1 MLGPSIVL
9 KGGNNLTEKNKM
21 GRLDNKVAI
30 VTGGTS
36 GIGLRTVEVF
46 ADEGATVVFS
56 GRREKEG
63 NDISSKLGSSVHF
76 VRADAT
82 SENDMLSLIKGTAE
96 KFGKLDCIFNNAG
109 GPAPVGSIETVDFTK
124 AMDAMALLFGGVLL
138 GIKHAA
144 PIMKAQGFGSIINNG
159 SIAGHLAGYSTSMVY
174 SAAKASVLQLTR
186 SAAMELGESNVR
198 VNSISPGAIAT
209 GIFGKALGLK
219 GQEAEDSA
227 KIAGKVLGKAQPIPR
242 AGLPDDIAKAALFLA
257 SDDSSFVNASDL
269 LVDGGMIGGRH
280 WSAHQESVKSLGAAF
295 SDG

>member
-1 MLGPSIVL
+1 
-9 KGGNNLTEKNKM
+9 M
-21 GRLDNKVAI
+21 GRLDSKVAI

-46 ADEGATVVFS
+46 AEEGATVIFS

-63 NDISSKLGSSVHF
+63 QEISDRLGDSVHF

-82 SENDMLSLIKGTAE
+82 SEDDMSSLINGAAE

-109 GPAPVGSIETVDFTK
+109 GPAPVGSIATVDFTK
-124 AMDAMALLFGGVLL
+124 AMEAMTLLFGGVLL
-138 GIKHAA
+138 GIKLAA
-144 PIMKAQGFGSIINNG
+144 PIMQKQGYGSIINNG

-219 GQEAEDSA
+219 GQAAEDTA
-227 KIAGKVLGKAQPIPR
+227 EIAGNVLSQAQPIRR

-257 SDDSSFVNASDL
+257 SDDSTFVNAADI

-280 WSAHQESVKSLGAAF
+280 WSVHQESVKNLGKAF
-295 SDG
+295 TDG

>member
-1 MLGPSIVL
+1 MA
-9 KGGNNLTEKNKM
+9 
-21 GRLDNKVAI
+21 RLQNKVTI
-30 VTGGTS
+30 ITGGTS

-63 NDISSKLGSSVHF
+63 MAIAERLGDNVSF
-76 VRADAT
+76 VQADA
-82 SENDMLSLIKGTAE
+82 SVEADMKSLITGTAE
-96 KFGKLDCIFNNAG
+96 KFGKLDCLFNNAG
-109 GPAPVGSIETVDFTK
+109 GPAPVGSVETVDFEK
-124 AMDAMALLFGGVLL
+124 AMAAVTLLFGGVLL

-144 PIMKAQGFGSIINNG
+144 PIMKKQGYGSIINNG

-174 SAAKASVLQLTR
+174 SSAKAAVLQLTR

-209 GIFGKALGLK
+209 GIFGKALGLT
-219 GQEAEDSA
+219 GQEAEDTA
-227 KIAGKVLGKAQPIPR
+227 KVAGEVLSHAQPIRR

-257 SDDSSFVNASDL
+257 SDDSTFVNAADI

-280 WSAHQESVKSLGAAF
+280 WSAHQESVKNLGQAF
-295 SDG
+295 RGD

>member
-1 MLGPSIVL
+1 M
-9 KGGNNLTEKNKM
+9 N
-21 GRLDNKVAI
+21 RLQDKVAI

-46 ADEGATVVFS
+46 ADEGAKVVFS

-63 NDISSKLGSSVHF
+63 REIADRLGESVSF
-76 VRADAT
+76 VRADA
-82 SENDMLSLIKGTAE
+82 SVEADMQSLITGTAD
-96 KFGKLDCIFNNAG
+96 KYGKLDCLFNNAG
-109 GPAPVGSIETVDFTK
+109 GPAPVGSIETVDFDQAISAVT
-124 AMDAMALLFGGVLL
+124 LLFGGVLL

-144 PIMKAQGFGSIINNG
+144 PIMKKQGFGSIINNG

-174 SAAKASVLQLTR
+174 SSAKAAVLQLTR

-219 GQEAEDSA
+219 GQEAEDTA
-227 KIAGKVLGKAQPIPR
+227 KVAGEVLSHAQPIRR

-257 SDDSSFVNASDL
+257 SDDSTFVNAADI

-280 WSAHQESVKSLGAAF
+280 WSAHQESVKNLGQAF
-295 SDG
+295 RGN

>member
-1 MLGPSIVL
+1 M
-9 KGGNNLTEKNKM
+9 N
-21 GRLDNKVAI
+21 RLQDKVAI

-46 ADEGATVVFS
+46 ADEGAKVVFS

-63 NDISSKLGSSVHF
+63 REISDRLGESVSF
-76 VRADAT
+76 VRADA
-82 SENDMLSLIKGTAE
+82 SVEADMQSLITGTAD
-96 KFGKLDCIFNNAG
+96 KYGKLDCLFNNAG
-109 GPAPVGSIETVDFTK
+109 GPAPVGSIETVDFDQAISAVT
-124 AMDAMALLFGGVLL
+124 LLFGGVLL

-144 PIMKAQGFGSIINNG
+144 PIMKKQGFGSIINNG

-174 SAAKASVLQLTR
+174 SSAKAAVLQLTR

-219 GQEAEDSA
+219 GQEAEDTA
-227 KIAGKVLGKAQPIPR
+227 KVAGEVLSHAQPIRR

-257 SDDSSFVNASDL
+257 SDDSTFVNAADI

-280 WSAHQESVKSLGAAF
+280 WSAHQESVKNLGQAF
-295 SDG
+295 RGN

>member
-1 MLGPSIVL
+1 MA
-9 KGGNNLTEKNKM
+9 
-21 GRLDNKVAI
+21 RLQNKVTI
-30 VTGGTS
+30 ITGGTS

-63 NDISSKLGSSVHF
+63 MAIAERLGDNVSF
-76 VRADAT
+76 VQADA
-82 SENDMLSLIKGTAE
+82 SVEADMKSLITGTAE
-96 KFGKLDCIFNNAG
+96 KFGKLDCLFNNAG
-109 GPAPVGSIETVDFTK
+109 GPAPVGSIETVDFEK
-124 AMDAMALLFGGVLL
+124 AMAAVTLLFGGVLL

-144 PIMKAQGFGSIINNG
+144 PIMKKQGYGSIINNG

-174 SAAKASVLQLTR
+174 SSAKAAVLQLTR

-209 GIFGKALGLK
+209 GIFGKALGLT
-219 GQEAEDSA
+219 GQEAEDTA
-227 KIAGKVLGKAQPIPR
+227 KVAGEVLSHAQPIRR

-257 SDDSSFVNASDL
+257 SDDSTFVNAADI

-280 WSAHQESVKSLGAAF
+280 WSAHQESVKNLGQAF
-295 SDG
+295 RGD

>member
-1 MLGPSIVL
+1 M
-9 KGGNNLTEKNKM
+9 N
-21 GRLDNKVAI
+21 RLQDKVAI

-46 ADEGATVVFS
+46 ADEGAKVVFS

-63 NDISSKLGSSVHF
+63 REIADRLGESVSF
-76 VRADAT
+76 VRADA
-82 SENDMLSLIKGTAE
+82 SVEADMQSLITGTAD
-96 KFGKLDCIFNNAG
+96 KYGKLDCLFNNAG
-109 GPAPVGSIETVDFTK
+109 GPAPVGSIEAVDFDQ
-124 AMDAMALLFGGVLL
+124 AMSAVTLLFGGVLL

-144 PIMKAQGFGSIINNG
+144 PIMKKQGFGSIINNG

-174 SAAKASVLQLTR
+174 SSAKAAVLQLTR

-219 GQEAEDSA
+219 GQEAEDTA
-227 KIAGKVLGKAQPIPR
+227 KVAGEVLSHAQPIRR

-257 SDDSSFVNASDL
+257 SDDSTFVNAADI

-280 WSAHQESVKSLGAAF
+280 WSAHQESVKNLGQAF
-295 SDG
+295 RGN

>member
-1 MLGPSIVL
+1 M
-9 KGGNNLTEKNKM
+9 N
-21 GRLDNKVAI
+21 RLQDKVAI
-30 VTGGTS
+30 ITGGTS

-46 ADEGATVVFS
+46 AEEGAKVVFS

-63 NDISSKLGSSVHF
+63 QEIAGRLGENVSF
-76 VRADAT
+76 VRADA
-82 SENDMLSLIKGTAE
+82 SIEADMQSLITGTAE
-96 KFGKLDCIFNNAG
+96 KYGKLDCLFNNAG
-109 GPAPVGSIETVDFTK
+109 GPAPVGSIETVDFDQ
-124 AMDAMALLFGGVLL
+124 AMSAVTLLFGGVLL

-144 PIMKAQGFGSIINNG
+144 PIMKKQGFGSIINNG

-174 SAAKASVLQLTR
+174 SSAKAAVLQLTR

-219 GQEAEDSA
+219 GQEAEDTA
-227 KIAGKVLGKAQPIPR
+227 KVAGEVLSKAQPIRR

-257 SDDSSFVNASDL
+257 SDDSTFVNAADI

-280 WSAHQESVKSLGAAF
+280 WSAHQESVKNLGQAF
-295 SDG
+295 RGN

>member
-1 MLGPSIVL
+1 M
-9 KGGNNLTEKNKM
+9 N
-21 GRLDNKVAI
+21 RLQDKVAI

-46 ADEGATVVFS
+46 ADEGAKVVFS

-63 NDISSKLGSSVHF
+63 REIADRLGESVSF
-76 VRADAT
+76 VRADA
-82 SENDMLSLIKGTAE
+82 SVEADMQSLITGTAD
-96 KFGKLDCIFNNAG
+96 KYGKLDCLFNNAG
-109 GPAPVGSIETVDFTK
+109 GPAPVGSIETVDFDQAISAVT
-124 AMDAMALLFGGVLL
+124 LLFGGVLL

-144 PIMKAQGFGSIINNG
+144 PIMKKQGFGSIINNG

-174 SAAKASVLQLTR
+174 SSAKAAVLQLTR

-219 GQEAEDSA
+219 GQEAEDTA
-227 KIAGKVLGKAQPIPR
+227 KGAGEVLSHAQPIRR

-257 SDDSSFVNASDL
+257 SDDSTFVNAADI

-280 WSAHQESVKSLGAAF
+280 WSAHQESVKNLGQAF
-295 SDG
+295 RGN

>member
-1 MLGPSIVL
+1 M
-9 KGGNNLTEKNKM
+9 N
-21 GRLDNKVAI
+21 RLQDKVAI

-46 ADEGATVVFS
+46 ADEGAKVVFS

-63 NDISSKLGSSVHF
+63 REISDRLGESVSF
-76 VRADAT
+76 VRADA
-82 SENDMLSLIKGTAE
+82 SVEADMQSLITGTAD
-96 KFGKLDCIFNNAG
+96 KYGKLDCLFNNAG
-109 GPAPVGSIETVDFTK
+109 GPAPVGSIETVDFDQAISAVT
-124 AMDAMALLFGGVLL
+124 LLFGGVLL

-144 PIMKAQGFGSIINNG
+144 PIMKKQGFGSIINNG

-174 SAAKASVLQLTR
+174 SSAKAAVLQLTR

-219 GQEAEDSA
+219 GQEAEDTA
-227 KIAGKVLGKAQPIPR
+227 KVAGEVLSHAQPIRR

-257 SDDSSFVNASDL
+257 SDDSTFVNAADI
-269 LVDGGMIGGRH
+269 LVDGGMIGRH
-280 WSAHQESVKSLGAAF
+280 WSAHQESVKNLGQAF
-295 SDG
+295 RGN

>member
-1 MLGPSIVL
+1 M
-9 KGGNNLTEKNKM
+9 N
-21 GRLDNKVAI
+21 RLQDKVTI

-46 ADEGATVVFS
+46 AEEGATVVFS
-56 GRREKEG
+56 GRRESEG
-63 NDISSKLGSSVHF
+63 QAIADKLGEAVHF

-82 SENDMLSLIKGTAE
+82 VEADMKALINGTAD

-109 GPAPVGSIETVDFTK
+109 GPAPVGSIETVDFEK
-124 AMDAMALLFGGVLL
+124 SMEAMQLLFGGVLL

-144 PIMKAQGFGSIINNG
+144 PVMKKQGFGSIINNG

-174 SAAKASVLQLTR
+174 SSAKAAVLQLTR

-219 GQEAEDSA
+219 GQAAEDTA
-227 KIAGKVLGKAQPIPR
+227 KVAGEVLSQAQPIRR

-257 SDDSSFVNASDL
+257 SDDSTFVNAADI

-280 WSAHQESVKSLGAAF
+280 WSAHQESVRSLGKAF
-295 SDG
+295 SG